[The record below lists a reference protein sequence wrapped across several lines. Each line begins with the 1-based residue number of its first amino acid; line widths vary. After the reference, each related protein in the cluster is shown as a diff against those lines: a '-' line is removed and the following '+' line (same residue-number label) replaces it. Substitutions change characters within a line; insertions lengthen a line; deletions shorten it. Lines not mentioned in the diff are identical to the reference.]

1 MKKPFFLILLV
12 IACLSCEGSSDVV
25 CPNKIQ
31 CDWADA
37 EIGVLIHFEMPTFN
51 DHVAV
56 PDVSEFNPSS
66 LNTDQWM
73 DAAKKL
79 GAKYAVL
86 VAKHGTG
93 FCLWPTEAH
102 GYSVKNSPWKD
113 GKGDLVA
120 DFVASCKKYGIKP
133 GFYYN
138 TNWNGYLKVRSGY
151 VEKDGPVTQ
160 EEYTA
165 IVEQQLRE
173 LWGRYGD
180 LYEIWFD
187 GGVLP
192 PDKGGI
198 RAHDLLQE
206 LQPKA
211 IAFQGPYGYA
221 HNVRWVGN
229 EVGTAPDP
237 CWATAD
243 STTSSNG
250 VVAVTGLNGRAEAPF
265 WCPGEAD
272 FTLRY
277 NSSYQ
282 GGWFWHEGQDS
293 LIFSVDQLMKKYETS
308 VGRNT
313 NMLLGIT
320 PDNRGLL
327 PDADVARM
335 VELGEAIRAAY
346 GTPLATTSGKGGELV
361 LKLKKPAVV
370 DRIILQENI
379 RYGERVLVWH
389 VEGTKPDG
397 TTVRLTEGTCIGHKR
412 IARFDA
418 TELTDL
424 KLVVD
429 DMKAKPIIRTF
440 SAFEKQ

>member
-1 MKKPFFLILLV
+1 MKKQLFLIALAV
-12 IACLSCEGSSDVV
+12 ACLSCVSDNDVV
-25 CPNKIQ
+25 CPNKVQ
-31 CDWADA
+31 MAWADK

-51 DHVAV
+51 DHDAV

-73 DAAKKL
+73 EAAQQL

-102 GYSVKNSPWKD
+102 EYSVKNSPWKD

-120 DFVASCKKYGIKP
+120 DFIASCKKYGIKP

-138 TNWNGYLKVRSGY
+138 TNWNSYLKAGRGFVAEDSPVSQKEY
-151 VEKDGPVTQ
+151 AAMVER
-160 EEYTA
+160 
-165 IVEQQLRE
+165 QLRE
-173 LWGRYGD
+173 LWGNYGD
-180 LYEIWFD
+180 IYEIWFD
-187 GGVLP
+187 GGVLS

-198 RAHDLLQE
+198 HARDLLLE

-211 IAFQGPYGYA
+211 VTFQGPYGYA

-243 STTSSNG
+243 STTNSDG
-250 VVAVTGLNGRAEAPF
+250 VVVVEGLHGRADAPF

-277 NSSYQ
+277 NRSYQ
-282 GGWFWHEGQDS
+282 GGWFWHEGQDHMM
-293 LIFSVDQLMKKYETS
+293 FSVDQLMKKYETS

-335 VELGEAIRAAY
+335 TEFGNAIRAAY
-346 GTPLATTSGKGGELV
+346 GNPTATTSGKGTEFV
-361 LKLKKPAVV
+361 LKLKKATTV

-379 RYGERVLVWH
+379 KYGERVLAWH
-389 VEGTKPDG
+389 LEGTKADG
-397 TTVRLTEGTCIGHKR
+397 SSVKLCEGSCIGHKR

-418 TELTDL
+418 TEVVSL
-424 KLVVD
+424 KFVVD
-429 DMKAKPIIRTF
+429 EMKAKPIIRTF